1 MNDSLQLTKLKFYL
15 TNFRLLSMT
24 GPLLPIEE
32 KNLLIDGFQI
42 NKIKLN
48 FKVPKNTKDL
58 LIACDLGVDKKHNL
72 SGANSGDLDP
82 VNGMFWSW
90 QSGYINFKIEGVSP
104 SCYTRKNKFQFHIG
118 GYQTPHQT
126 KRQLSLKLKNGE
138 IQNLVISI
146 ELSKFFDDL
155 ELSTENQL
163 TTVGAKAS
171 QMANRFQKIFS
182 LYD

>member
-58 LIACDLGVDKKHNL
+58 LIACDLGVDNNHN
-72 SGANSGDLDP
+72 P
-82 VNGMFWSW
+82 
-90 QSGYINFKIEGVSP
+90 Q
-104 SCYTRKNKFQFHIG
+104 H
-118 GYQTPHQT
+118 
-126 KRQLSLKLKNGE
+126 
-138 IQNLVISI
+138 
-146 ELSKFFDDL
+146 
-155 ELSTENQL
+155 
-163 TTVGAKAS
+163 
-171 QMANRFQKIFS
+171 
-182 LYD
+182 